1 MLGEHVIGN
10 IFSCDHFDFQVGDS
24 MLRQH
29 IEDHHKTKY
38 ETCGGNCSDRL
49 NKENTFEYDNS
60 KSDLCM
66 VCMELA

>member
-1 MLGEHVIGN
+1 MLGEHEIEN
-10 IFSCDHFDFQVGDS
+10 IFSCDHFDFQVGDRS

-49 NKENTFEYDNS
+49 
-60 KSDLCM
+60 
-66 VCMELA
+66 

>member
-1 MLGEHVIGN
+1 MLGEHEIEN

-49 NKENTFEYDNS
+49 
-60 KSDLCM
+60 
-66 VCMELA
+66 